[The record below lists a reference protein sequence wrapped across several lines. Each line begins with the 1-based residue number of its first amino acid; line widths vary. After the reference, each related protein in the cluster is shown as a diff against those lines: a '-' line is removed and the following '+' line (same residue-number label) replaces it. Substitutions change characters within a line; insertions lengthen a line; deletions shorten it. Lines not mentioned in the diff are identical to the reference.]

1 MKRLSI
7 TVRLTLLFI
16 LLLSVAGAGIVW
28 TLYNGLASE
37 LKWRDDTTL
46 INRTAQIKQLLIDGV
61 NPDTLPVYFNRMMD
75 VSQDILIIHGDG
87 INKIVNRTNVS
98 DDMLNNIPASET
110 ISAAGI
116 YRSIINDTEIDALRI
131 NIDEVSPSLTVTVA
145 KLASARHNMLEQYKI
160 NSIIICIVAIVLCS
174 VLSPLLIRTGLREI
188 KKLSGVTEALNYNDS
203 REPVEV
209 SALPR
214 ELKPLGQ
221 ALNKMHQALVKDFE
235 RLSQFAD
242 DLAHELRTP
251 INALLG
257 QNQVTLSQTRSI
269 AEYQKTIAGNI
280 EELENISRLTENILF
295 LARADKNN
303 VLVKLDSLSLNKEV
317 ENLLDYLEYLSD
329 EKEICFKVECNQ
341 QIFADKILLQRM
353 LSNLIVNAIRYSPE
367 KSRIHITSFLDTN
380 SYLNIDIA
388 SPGTKI
394 NEPEKLFRRFWRG
407 DNSRHSVGQEVEN
420 LLDYLEYLSD
430 EKEICFKVECNQQ
443 IFADKILLQRMLSN
457 LIVNAIRYSP
467 EKSRIHIT
475 SFLDTNSYLNIDIA
489 SPGTKI
495 NEPEK
500 LFRRFW
506 RGDNSRH
513 SVGQGLGLSLVKAI
527 AELHGGSATY
537 HYLNKHNVFRI
548 TLPQRN

>member
-1 MKRLSI
+1 
-7 TVRLTLLFI
+7 
-16 LLLSVAGAGIVW
+16 
-28 TLYNGLASE
+28 
-37 LKWRDDTTL
+37 
-46 INRTAQIKQLLIDGV
+46 
-61 NPDTLPVYFNRMMD
+61 MD

-98 DDMLNNIPASET
+98 DGMLNNIPASET

-160 NSIIICIVAIVLCS
+160 NSIIICIVAIILCS

-188 KKLSGVTEALNYNDS
+188 KKLSGVTEALNYNDN

-221 ALNKMHQALVKDFE
+221 ALNKMHHALVKDFE

-295 LARADKNN
+295 LAGADKNN
-303 VLVKLDSLSLNKEV
+303 VLVKLDALSLNKEV

-329 EKEICFKVECNQ
+329 EKEIRFKVECNQ

-367 KSRIHITSFLDTN
+367 KSRIQITSFLDN
-380 SYLNIDIA
+380 NGS
-388 SPGTKI
+388 
-394 NEPEKLFRRFWRG
+394 
-407 DNSRHSVGQEVEN
+407 
-420 LLDYLEYLSD
+420 
-430 EKEICFKVECNQQ
+430 
-443 IFADKILLQRMLSN
+443 
-457 LIVNAIRYSP
+457 
-467 EKSRIHIT
+467 
-475 SFLDTNSYLNIDIA
+475 LNIDIA

-527 AELHGGSATY
+527 AELHGGKCYVS
-537 HYLNKHNVFRI
+537 LS
-548 TLPQRN
+548 Q

>member
-16 LLLSVAGAGIVW
+16 LLLSVAGSGIVW
-28 TLYNGLASE
+28 TLYSGLASE

-75 VSQDILIIHGDG
+75 VSQDILIIHGTG
-87 INKIVNRTNVS
+87 INKIVNRTNVNN
-98 DDMLNNIPASET
+98 DMLNNIPASET
-110 ISAAGI
+110 ISIAGI

-131 NIDEVSPSLTVTVA
+131 NIDEVTPSLTVTVA

-160 NSIIICIVAIVLCS
+160 NSIIICVVTIILCS
-174 VLSPLLIRTGLREI
+174 VLSPILIKTGLRDI
-188 KKLSGVTEALNYNDS
+188 KKLCGVTEKMNYNDIS
-203 REPVEV
+203 EPVET
-209 SALPR
+209 SSLPG

-257 QNQVTLSQTRSI
+257 QNQVTLSQTRSLS
-269 AEYQKTIAGNI
+269 EYQKTIAGNI

-295 LARADKNN
+295 LARAQKSN
-303 VLVKLDSLSLNKEV
+303 VLINFELLSLKREV
-317 ENLLDYLEYLSD
+317 ENLIDYLEYLSD
-329 EKEICFKVECNQ
+329 EKDIHFKIDCDR
-341 QIFADKILLQRM
+341 QIHADKILLQRM

-367 KSRIHITSFLDTN
+367 KSLICIASFLDEN

-388 SPGTKI
+388 SPGARI

-407 DNSRHSVGQEVEN
+407 DNSRHSVG
-420 LLDYLEYLSD
+420 
-430 EKEICFKVECNQQ
+430 
-443 IFADKILLQRMLSN
+443 
-457 LIVNAIRYSP
+457 
-467 EKSRIHIT
+467 H
-475 SFLDTNSYLNIDIA
+475 
-489 SPGTKI
+489 
-495 NEPEK
+495 
-500 LFRRFW
+500 
-506 RGDNSRH
+506 
-513 SVGQGLGLSLVKAI
+513 GLGLSLVKAI

-537 HYLNKHNVFRI
+537 HYINNNNVFRI
-548 TLPQRN
+548 ILPQRK

>member
-16 LLLSVAGAGIVW
+16 LLLSVAGSGIVW
-28 TLYNGLASE
+28 TLYSGLASE

-75 VSQDILIIHGDG
+75 VSQDILIIHGTG
-87 INKIVNRTNVS
+87 INKIVNRTNVNN
-98 DDMLNNIPASET
+98 DMLNNIPASET
-110 ISAAGI
+110 ISIAGI

-131 NIDEVSPSLTVTVA
+131 NIDEVTPSLTVTVA

-160 NSIIICIVAIVLCS
+160 NSIMICVVTIILCS
-174 VLSPLLIRTGLREI
+174 VLSPILIKTGLRDI
-188 KKLSGVTEALNYNDS
+188 KKLCGVTENMNYNDIS
-203 REPVEV
+203 EPVET
-209 SALPR
+209 SSLPG

-257 QNQVTLSQTRSI
+257 QNQVTLSQTRSLS
-269 AEYQKTIAGNI
+269 EYQKTIAGNI

-295 LARADKNN
+295 LARAQKSN
-303 VLVKLDSLSLNKEV
+303 VLINFELLSLKREV
-317 ENLLDYLEYLSD
+317 ESLIDYLEYLSD
-329 EKEICFKVECNQ
+329 EKDIHFKIDCDR
-341 QIFADKILLQRM
+341 QIYADKILLQRM

-367 KSRIHITSFLDTN
+367 KSLIYIASFLDEN

-388 SPGTKI
+388 SPGARI

-407 DNSRHSVGQEVEN
+407 DNSRHSVG
-420 LLDYLEYLSD
+420 
-430 EKEICFKVECNQQ
+430 
-443 IFADKILLQRMLSN
+443 
-457 LIVNAIRYSP
+457 
-467 EKSRIHIT
+467 H
-475 SFLDTNSYLNIDIA
+475 
-489 SPGTKI
+489 
-495 NEPEK
+495 
-500 LFRRFW
+500 
-506 RGDNSRH
+506 
-513 SVGQGLGLSLVKAI
+513 GLGLSLVKAI

-537 HYLNKHNVFRI
+537 YYINNNNVFRI
-548 TLPQRN
+548 ILPQRK

>member
-16 LLLSVAGAGIVW
+16 LLLSVAGSGIVW
-28 TLYNGLASE
+28 TLYSGLASE

-75 VSQDILIIHGDG
+75 VSQDILIIHGTG
-87 INKIVNRTNVS
+87 INKIVNRTNVNN
-98 DDMLNNIPASET
+98 DMLNNIPASET
-110 ISAAGI
+110 ISIAGI

-131 NIDEVSPSLTVTVA
+131 NIDEVTPSLTVTVA

-160 NSIIICIVAIVLCS
+160 NSIIICVVTIILCS
-174 VLSPLLIRTGLREI
+174 VLSPILIKTGLRDI
-188 KKLSGVTEALNYNDS
+188 KKLCGVTENMNYNDIS
-203 REPVEV
+203 EPVET
-209 SALPR
+209 SSLPG

-257 QNQVTLSQTRSI
+257 QNQVTLSQTRSLS
-269 AEYQKTIAGNI
+269 EYQKTIAGNI

-295 LARADKNN
+295 LARAQKSN
-303 VLVKLDSLSLNKEV
+303 VLINFELLSLKREV
-317 ENLLDYLEYLSD
+317 ENLIDYLEYLSD
-329 EKEICFKVECNQ
+329 EKDIHFKIDCDR
-341 QIFADKILLQRM
+341 QIYADKILLQRM

-367 KSRIHITSFLDTN
+367 KSLIYIANFLDEN
-380 SYLNIDIA
+380 SYINIDIA
-388 SPGTKI
+388 SPGARI

-407 DNSRHSVGQEVEN
+407 DNSRHSVG
-420 LLDYLEYLSD
+420 
-430 EKEICFKVECNQQ
+430 
-443 IFADKILLQRMLSN
+443 
-457 LIVNAIRYSP
+457 
-467 EKSRIHIT
+467 H
-475 SFLDTNSYLNIDIA
+475 
-489 SPGTKI
+489 
-495 NEPEK
+495 
-500 LFRRFW
+500 
-506 RGDNSRH
+506 
-513 SVGQGLGLSLVKAI
+513 GLGLSLVKAI

-537 HYLNKHNVFRI
+537 HYINNNNVFRI
-548 TLPQRN
+548 ILPQRN

>member
-16 LLLSVAGAGIVW
+16 LLLSVAGSGIVW
-28 TLYNGLASE
+28 TLYSGLASE

-75 VSQDILIIHGDG
+75 VSQDILIIHGTG
-87 INKIVNRTNVS
+87 INKIVNRTNVNN
-98 DDMLNNIPASET
+98 DMLNNIPASET
-110 ISAAGI
+110 ISIAGI
-116 YRSIINDTEIDALRI
+116 YRSIINDTEIDALRV
-131 NIDEVSPSLTVTVA
+131 NIDEVTPSLTVTVA

-160 NSIIICIVAIVLCS
+160 NSIIICVVTIILCS
-174 VLSPLLIRTGLREI
+174 VLSPILIKTGLRDI
-188 KKLSGVTEALNYNDS
+188 KKLCGVTENMNYNDIS
-203 REPVEV
+203 EPVET
-209 SALPR
+209 SSLPG

-257 QNQVTLSQTRSI
+257 QNQVTLSQTRNLS
-269 AEYQKTIAGNI
+269 EYQKTIAGNI

-295 LARADKNN
+295 LARAQKSN
-303 VLVKLDSLSLNKEV
+303 VLINFELLSLKREV
-317 ENLLDYLEYLSD
+317 ENLIDYLEYLSD
-329 EKEICFKVECNQ
+329 EKDIHFKIDCDR
-341 QIFADKILLQRM
+341 QIYADKILLQRM

-367 KSRIHITSFLDTN
+367 KSLIYIASFLDEN

-388 SPGTKI
+388 SPGARI

-407 DNSRHSVGQEVEN
+407 DNSRHSVG
-420 LLDYLEYLSD
+420 
-430 EKEICFKVECNQQ
+430 
-443 IFADKILLQRMLSN
+443 
-457 LIVNAIRYSP
+457 
-467 EKSRIHIT
+467 H
-475 SFLDTNSYLNIDIA
+475 
-489 SPGTKI
+489 
-495 NEPEK
+495 
-500 LFRRFW
+500 
-506 RGDNSRH
+506 
-513 SVGQGLGLSLVKAI
+513 GLGLSLVKAI

-537 HYLNKHNVFRI
+537 HYINNNNVFRI
-548 TLPQRN
+548 ILPQRN

>member
-16 LLLSVAGAGIVW
+16 LLLSVAGSGIVW
-28 TLYNGLASE
+28 TLYSGLASE

-75 VSQDILIIHGDG
+75 VSQDILIIHGTG
-87 INKIVNRTNVS
+87 INKIVNRTNVNN
-98 DDMLNNIPASET
+98 DMLNNIPASET
-110 ISAAGI
+110 ISIAGI

-131 NIDEVSPSLTVTVA
+131 NIDEVTPSLTVTVA

-160 NSIIICIVAIVLCS
+160 NSIIICVVTIILCS
-174 VLSPLLIRTGLREI
+174 VLSPILIKTGLRDI
-188 KKLSGVTEALNYNDS
+188 KKLCGVTENMNYNDIS
-203 REPVEV
+203 EPVET
-209 SALPR
+209 SSLPG

-257 QNQVTLSQTRSI
+257 QNQVTLSQTRSLS
-269 AEYQKTIAGNI
+269 EYQKTIAGNI

-295 LARADKNN
+295 LARAQKSN
-303 VLVKLDSLSLNKEV
+303 VLINFELLSLKREV
-317 ENLLDYLEYLSD
+317 ENLIDYLEYLSD
-329 EKEICFKVECNQ
+329 EKDIHFKIDCDR
-341 QIFADKILLQRM
+341 QIHADKILLQRM

-367 KSRIHITSFLDTN
+367 KSLIYIASFLDEN

-388 SPGTKI
+388 SPGARI

-407 DNSRHSVGQEVEN
+407 DNSRHSVG
-420 LLDYLEYLSD
+420 
-430 EKEICFKVECNQQ
+430 
-443 IFADKILLQRMLSN
+443 
-457 LIVNAIRYSP
+457 
-467 EKSRIHIT
+467 H
-475 SFLDTNSYLNIDIA
+475 
-489 SPGTKI
+489 
-495 NEPEK
+495 
-500 LFRRFW
+500 
-506 RGDNSRH
+506 
-513 SVGQGLGLSLVKAI
+513 GLGLSLVKAI

-537 HYLNKHNVFRI
+537 HYINNNNVFRI
-548 TLPQRN
+548 ILPQRK

>member
-16 LLLSVAGAGIVW
+16 FLQSVAGAGIVW

-75 VSQDILIIHGDG
+75 VSQDILIIHSDG

-160 NSIIICIVAIVLCS
+160 NSIIICIVAIILCS

-203 REPVEV
+203 RVPVEV
-209 SALPR
+209 NALPR

-221 ALNKMHQALVKDFE
+221 ALNKMHHALVKDFE

-257 QNQVTLSQTRSI
+257 QNQVTLSQIRSI

-317 ENLLDYLEYLSD
+317 ENLLDYLESLSD
-329 EKEICFKVECNQ
+329 EKEICFKVKCNQ

-353 LSNLIVNAIRYSPE
+353 
-367 KSRIHITSFLDTN
+367 
-380 SYLNIDIA
+380 
-388 SPGTKI
+388 
-394 NEPEKLFRRFWRG
+394 
-407 DNSRHSVGQEVEN
+407 
-420 LLDYLEYLSD
+420 
-430 EKEICFKVECNQQ
+430 
-443 IFADKILLQRMLSN
+443 
-457 LIVNAIRYSP
+457 
-467 EKSRIHIT
+467 
-475 SFLDTNSYLNIDIA
+475 
-489 SPGTKI
+489 
-495 NEPEK
+495 
-500 LFRRFW
+500 
-506 RGDNSRH
+506 
-513 SVGQGLGLSLVKAI
+513 
-527 AELHGGSATY
+527 
-537 HYLNKHNVFRI
+537 
-548 TLPQRN
+548 

>member
-1 MKRLSI
+1 MGGNYGRSNYD
-7 TVRLTLLFI
+7 RLTINSNNQFNLFDDSKERNFLNKLDI
-16 LLLSVAGAGIVW
+16 SANLSYMRTHSTGIDTNSTW
-28 TLYNGLASE
+28 GSPLGSALYLA
-37 LKWRDDTTL
+37 
-46 INRTAQIKQLLIDGV
+46 
-61 NPDTLPVYFNRMMD
+61 PTLPVTLTGA
-75 VSQDILIIHGDG
+75 VAQDMIDRYSAYDLYRDENGNPYTIPNYVG
-87 INKIVNRTNVS
+87 S
-98 DDMLNNIPASET
+98 YQEQNNPIGVEFYS
-110 ISAAGI
+110 
-116 YRSIINDTEIDALRI
+116 ND
-131 NIDEVSPSLTVTVA
+131 N
-145 KLASARHNMLEQYKI
+145 
-160 NSIIICIVAIVLCS
+160 
-174 VLSPLLIRTGLREI
+174 
-188 KKLSGVTEALNYNDS
+188 

-221 ALNKMHQALVKDFE
+221 ALNKMHHALVKDFE

-367 KSRIHITSFLDTN
+367 KSRIQITSFLDAN
-380 SYLNIDIA
+380 GS
-388 SPGTKI
+388 
-394 NEPEKLFRRFWRG
+394 
-407 DNSRHSVGQEVEN
+407 
-420 LLDYLEYLSD
+420 
-430 EKEICFKVECNQQ
+430 
-443 IFADKILLQRMLSN
+443 
-457 LIVNAIRYSP
+457 
-467 EKSRIHIT
+467 
-475 SFLDTNSYLNIDIA
+475 LNIDIA

-537 HYLNKHNVFRI
+537 HYLSKHNVFRI

>member
-16 LLLSVAGAGIVW
+16 LLLSVAGSGIVW
-28 TLYNGLASE
+28 TLYSGLASE

-75 VSQDILIIHGDG
+75 VSQDILIIHGTG
-87 INKIVNRTNVS
+87 INKIVNRTNVNN
-98 DDMLNNIPASET
+98 DMLNNIPASET
-110 ISAAGI
+110 ISIAGI

-131 NIDEVSPSLTVTVA
+131 NIDEVTPSLTVTVA

-160 NSIIICIVAIVLCS
+160 NSIIICVVTIILCS
-174 VLSPLLIRTGLREI
+174 VLSPILIKTGLRDI
-188 KKLSGVTEALNYNDS
+188 KKLCGVTENMNYNDIS
-203 REPVEV
+203 EPVET
-209 SALPR
+209 SSLPG

-257 QNQVTLSQTRSI
+257 QNQVTLSQTRSLS
-269 AEYQKTIAGNI
+269 EYQKTIAGNI

-295 LARADKNN
+295 LARAQKSN
-303 VLVKLDSLSLNKEV
+303 VLINFELLSLKREV
-317 ENLLDYLEYLSD
+317 ENLIDYLEYLSD
-329 EKEICFKVECNQ
+329 EKDIHFKIDCDR
-341 QIFADKILLQRM
+341 QIYADKILLQRM

-367 KSRIHITSFLDTN
+367 KSLIYIASFLDEN

-388 SPGTKI
+388 SPGARI

-407 DNSRHSVGQEVEN
+407 DNSRHSVG
-420 LLDYLEYLSD
+420 
-430 EKEICFKVECNQQ
+430 
-443 IFADKILLQRMLSN
+443 
-457 LIVNAIRYSP
+457 
-467 EKSRIHIT
+467 H
-475 SFLDTNSYLNIDIA
+475 
-489 SPGTKI
+489 
-495 NEPEK
+495 
-500 LFRRFW
+500 
-506 RGDNSRH
+506 
-513 SVGQGLGLSLVKAI
+513 GLGLSLVKAI

-537 HYLNKHNVFRI
+537 HYIINNNVFRI
-548 TLPQRN
+548 ILPQRK

>member
-16 LLLSVAGAGIVW
+16 LLLSVAGSGIVW
-28 TLYNGLASE
+28 TLYSGLASE

-75 VSQDILIIHGDG
+75 VSQDILIIHGTG
-87 INKIVNRTNVS
+87 INKIVNRTNVNN
-98 DDMLNNIPASET
+98 DMLNNIPASET
-110 ISAAGI
+110 ISIAGI

-131 NIDEVSPSLTVTVA
+131 NIDEVTPSLTVTVA

-160 NSIIICIVAIVLCS
+160 NSIIICVVTIILCS
-174 VLSPLLIRTGLREI
+174 VLSPILIKTGLRDI
-188 KKLSGVTEALNYNDS
+188 KKLCGVTENMNYNDIS
-203 REPVEV
+203 EPVET
-209 SALPR
+209 SSLPG
-214 ELKPLGQ
+214 ELKPLGK

-257 QNQVTLSQTRSI
+257 QNQVTLSQTRSLSK
-269 AEYQKTIAGNI
+269 YQKTIAGNI

-295 LARADKNN
+295 LARAQKSN
-303 VLVKLDSLSLNKEV
+303 VLINFELLSLKREV
-317 ENLLDYLEYLSD
+317 ENLIDYLEYLSD
-329 EKEICFKVECNQ
+329 EKDIHFKIDCDR
-341 QIFADKILLQRM
+341 QIHADKILLQRM

-367 KSRIHITSFLDTN
+367 KSLIYIASFLDEN

-388 SPGTKI
+388 SPGARI

-407 DNSRHSVGQEVEN
+407 DNSRHSVG
-420 LLDYLEYLSD
+420 
-430 EKEICFKVECNQQ
+430 
-443 IFADKILLQRMLSN
+443 
-457 LIVNAIRYSP
+457 
-467 EKSRIHIT
+467 H
-475 SFLDTNSYLNIDIA
+475 
-489 SPGTKI
+489 
-495 NEPEK
+495 
-500 LFRRFW
+500 
-506 RGDNSRH
+506 
-513 SVGQGLGLSLVKAI
+513 GLGLSLVKAI

-537 HYLNKHNVFRI
+537 HYINNNNVFRI
-548 TLPQRN
+548 ILPQRK